1 MSKSSRSFLTWLY
14 YCPLKTR
21 LTLDQVKGA
30 SLGQLWLELLRFY
43 TLEFALEEHIISIR
57 LKELLSREVKNWPRR
72 RLAIEGKEWQKA
84 HGLQKCPELTLSLFL
99 VDPFALK
106 RNVARSLNSQMVF
119 EYIQERFRTAYKY
132 FACPQRR
139 NAAGYR
145 RGQKMGKRSPQ
156 TEESGRKE
164 AALVKKEEDEGKS
177 EKSGWHNL
185 KEDEESDS
193 DDEDDHSDQSTKKD
207 EKTLDVSLMDM
218 ALSEGSEP
226 SFSPKTLLDS
236 VKKGEEEEE
245 EGRVLDVTSEEL
257 YYVFDKM
264 IFTGGK
270 VIIETH
276 ISLHLFT

>member
-1 MSKSSRSFLTWLY
+1 MSRTHPFFLL
-14 YCPLKTR
+14 
-21 LTLDQVKGA
+21 
-30 SLGQLWLELLRFY
+30 
-43 TLEFALEEHIISIR
+43 
-57 LKELLSREVKNWPRR
+57 
-72 RLAIEGKEWQKA
+72 
-84 HGLQKCPELTLSLFL
+84 L

-132 FACPQRR
+132 FACPQKRDT
-139 NAAGYR
+139 AGCH
-145 RGQKMGKRSPQ
+145 RGQKRGNPSPQ
-156 TEESGRKE
+156 MDEFERKE
-164 AALVKKEEDEGKS
+164 AALVKREEDEGKS
-177 EKSGWHNL
+177 EKSTQSGWHIL

-193 DDEDDHSDQSTKKD
+193 NDEDNHSDQSTKKD

-245 EGRVLDVTSEEL
+245 EEEEGRVLDKDVTSEEL
-257 YYVFDKM
+257 FYVFDKM

-270 VIIETH
+270 VIIKTPIYS
-276 ISLHLFT
+276 ISVFVI